1 MGTDRGE
8 WHAAYA
14 RPGSGLPDRL
24 DAVRSHIVRRLDATA
39 PRPVRVVSAGD
50 GRDLLGAL
58 STRADAGRVTAVL
71 VERDP
76 TLADLARAA
85 ARAVPAHVEVREAD
99 AARSDVYADAVP
111 ADLVLLCGI
120 FGNISDADVRMTIE
134 AAPQL
139 RAGCGGHL
147 DPPPRGA
154 RPHPRHPPVVRRR
167 RFRGGRLRRA
177 GSGRLVG
184 RRAPPRDRAGRP
196 RARPPLVHVRALT
209 SRVR

>member
-39 PRPVRVVSAGD
+39 SRPVRVVSAGD

-85 ARAVPAHVEVREAD
+85 ARAVPAHVDVREAD

-120 FGNISDADVRMTIE
+120 LATSAT
-134 AAPQL
+134 PT
-139 RAGCGGHL
+139 CG
-147 DPPPRGA
+147 
-154 RPHPRHPPVVRRR
+154 
-167 RFRGGRLRRA
+167 
-177 GSGRLVG
+177 
-184 RRAPPRDRAGRP
+184 
-196 RARPPLVHVRALT
+196 
-209 SRVR
+209 